1 MQTLKIYE
9 IMKLLPHR
17 FPFLLVDRVESV
29 SDDLTEIVAY
39 KNVTANEPQFT
50 GHFPGAPVMP
60 GVLIIEAMAQ
70 ACGVL
75 AMLRLPEEERT
86 DKNSIYYFAGIDH
99 ARFKRVVLPGDKLTF
114 HGKYLK
120 DRMGIA
126 WFEGTA
132 TVDGELACKATLMC
146 ARRKIHE

>member
-99 ARFKRVVLPGDKLTF
+99 ARFKRVVLPGDKLTS
-114 HGKYLK
+114 
-120 DRMGIA
+120 
-126 WFEGTA
+126 TA
-132 TVDGELACKATLMC
+132 ST
-146 ARRKIHE
+146 